1 MCERQQKKKKGL
13 LLHKSIAIVL
23 AMRASLLC
31 RRWCSWQ
38 QNQRLLYR
46 ASRGLSTIPSIGY
59 ECASFIDRDYDL
71 TLLEK
76 SIRNG
81 CKTVVEKSKAVDSIR
96 TYDLLTD
103 LSASD
108 DADLQ
113 AFYLV
118 HVLSSSITSDDSI
131 DSLKENLQKELSTVQ
146 RSLRSKALNAVT
158 IPVSSA
164 LLSIHKP
171 GTSVNTKDWIE
182 YNLEMITSLTTS
194 TVLLGLD
201 LSTEWLSTAEEADI
215 THLLSLLD
223 ADRRGKQQIRMLTI
237 ATNSFTH
244 HHVAR
249 K

>member
-1 MCERQQKKKKGL
+1 
-13 LLHKSIAIVL
+13 
-23 AMRASLLC
+23 MRSSLVC

-38 QNQRLLYR
+38 HNQRHLHYM
-46 ASRGLSTIPSIGY
+46 SRGLSTIPSIGY
-59 ECASFIDRDYDL
+59 ECASFLDRDYDL

-81 CKTVVEKSKAVDSIR
+81 CKIIVEKSKAVDSIR
-96 TYDLLTD
+96 TYDLLAD

-113 AFYLV
+113 ALYLV
-118 HVLSSSITSDDSI
+118 HVLSSSITSQDTI
-131 DSLKENLQKELSTVQ
+131 HALQENLQKELSTVQ
-146 RSLRSKALNAVT
+146 RALRSKPLNAVT

-164 LLSIHKP
+164 LLSIHKT
-171 GTSVNTKDWIE
+171 GINVDTKNNQNWIT
-182 YNLEMITSLTTS
+182 YNLEMITSLTSSS
-194 TVLLGLD
+194 TLFGLD
-201 LSTEWLSTAEEADI
+201 LSTEWLSAATEEDI

-223 ADRRGKQQIRMLTI
+223 ADHRGKKQIRMLTI

-244 HHVAR
+244 HHVSR